1 MVVILYIK
9 AEVTLNFFMKI
20 ILAVIFTI
28 PSIAN
33 AAPIT
38 FSNFSYDAAS
48 RALTVQ
54 DSLDQYLGWAQL
66 SASFKPVSETTGI
79 SAAWRNV
86 TETEAYAFYEVL
98 NTATA
103 SVTAAVTTAV
113 TTAVTEAVAAETL
126 TESEVALV
134 TAAVIQAVAAEVAE
148 TSTVDETVAAAVA
161 VTAVMR

>member
-33 AAPIT
+33 AATIT

-66 SASFKPVSETTGI
+66 SASFKPVPETTGI

-86 TETEAYAFYEVL
+86 TETEAYAFYEAL

-103 SVTAAVTTAV
+103 S
-113 TTAVTEAVAAETL
+113 
-126 TESEVALV
+126 V

>member
-86 TETEAYAFYEVL
+86 TETEAYAFYETL

-103 SVTAAVTTAV
+103 S
-113 TTAVTEAVAAETL
+113 
-126 TESEVALV
+126 V

>member
-1 MVVILYIK
+1 M
-9 AEVTLNFFMKI
+9 NFFIKI

-33 AAPIT
+33 AATIT

-66 SASFKPVSETTGI
+66 SASFKPVPETTGI

-103 SVTAAVTTAV
+103 SVTAAV
-113 TTAVTEAVAAETL
+113 
-126 TESEVALV
+126 
-134 TAAVIQAVAAEVAE
+134 IQAVAAEVAE

>member
-33 AAPIT
+33 AATIT

-86 TETEAYAFYEVL
+86 TETEAYAFYEAL

-103 SVTAAVTTAV
+103 S
-113 TTAVTEAVAAETL
+113 
-126 TESEVALV
+126 V

>member
-1 MVVILYIK
+1 M
-9 AEVTLNFFMKI
+9 NFFIKI

-33 AAPIT
+33 AATIT
-38 FSNFSYDAAS
+38 FANFSYDAAS

-66 SASFKPVSETTGI
+66 SASFKPVPETTGI

-86 TETEAYAFYEVL
+86 TETEAYAFYEAL

-103 SVTAAVTTAV
+103 S
-113 TTAVTEAVAAETL
+113 
-126 TESEVALV
+126 V

>member
-66 SASFKPVSETTGI
+66 SASFKPVPETTGI

-86 TETEAYAFYEVL
+86 TETEAYAFYEAL

-103 SVTAAVTTAV
+103 S
-113 TTAVTEAVAAETL
+113 
-126 TESEVALV
+126 V

>member
-1 MVVILYIK
+1 M
-9 AEVTLNFFMKI
+9 NFFIKI

-66 SASFKPVSETTGI
+66 SASFKPVPETTGI

-86 TETEAYAFYEVL
+86 TETEAYAFYEAL

-103 SVTAAVTTAV
+103 S
-113 TTAVTEAVAAETL
+113 
-126 TESEVALV
+126 V

-148 TSTVDETVAAAVA
+148 TSKVDETVAAAVA

>member
-66 SASFKPVSETTGI
+66 SASFKPVPETTGI

-86 TETEAYAFYEVL
+86 TETEAYAFYEAL

-103 SVTAAVTTAV
+103 SVTAAI
-113 TTAVTEAVAAETL
+113 
-126 TESEVALV
+126 
-134 TAAVIQAVAAEVAE
+134 IQAVAAEVAE

>member
-54 DSLDQYLGWAQL
+54 DSLDQYLGWPQL
-66 SASFKPVSETTGI
+66 SASFKPVPETTGI

-86 TETEAYAFYEVL
+86 TETEAYAFYEAL

-103 SVTAAVTTAV
+103 S
-113 TTAVTEAVAAETL
+113 
-126 TESEVALV
+126 V

>member
-9 AEVTLNFFMKI
+9 AEVTSNFFMKI

-33 AAPIT
+33 AATIT

-66 SASFKPVSETTGI
+66 SASFKPVPETTGI

-86 TETEAYAFYEVL
+86 TETEAYAFYEAL

-103 SVTAAVTTAV
+103 S
-113 TTAVTEAVAAETL
+113 
-126 TESEVALV
+126 V

>member
-33 AAPIT
+33 AVPIT

-66 SASFKPVSETTGI
+66 SASFKPVPETTGI

-86 TETEAYAFYEVL
+86 TETEAYAFYEAL

-103 SVTAAVTTAV
+103 S
-113 TTAVTEAVAAETL
+113 
-126 TESEVALV
+126 V

>member
-9 AEVTLNFFMKI
+9 AEVTSNFFMKI

-66 SASFKPVSETTGI
+66 SASFKPVPETTGI

-86 TETEAYAFYEVL
+86 TETEAYAFYEAL

-103 SVTAAVTTAV
+103 S
-113 TTAVTEAVAAETL
+113 
-126 TESEVALV
+126 V

-161 VTAVMR
+161 VTAVTAVMR

>member
-86 TETEAYAFYEVL
+86 TETEAYAFYEAL

-103 SVTAAVTTAV
+103 S
-113 TTAVTEAVAAETL
+113 
-126 TESEVALV
+126 V

>member
-1 MVVILYIK
+1 MPVILYIN
-9 AEVTLNFFMKI
+9 AEVTMNFFIKI

-33 AAPIT
+33 AATIT

-66 SASFKPVSETTGI
+66 SASFKPVPETTGI

-86 TETEAYAFYEVL
+86 TETEAYAFYEAL

-103 SVTAAVTTAV
+103 S
-113 TTAVTEAVAAETL
+113 
-126 TESEVALV
+126 V

>member
-1 MVVILYIK
+1 M
-9 AEVTLNFFMKI
+9 NFFIKI

-33 AAPIT
+33 AATIT

-66 SASFKPVSETTGI
+66 SASFKPVPETTGI

-86 TETEAYAFYEVL
+86 TETEAYAFYEAL

-103 SVTAAVTTAV
+103 S
-113 TTAVTEAVAAETL
+113 
-126 TESEVALV
+126 V

>member
-1 MVVILYIK
+1 MPVILYIK

-86 TETEAYAFYEVL
+86 TETEAYAFYEAL

-103 SVTAAVTTAV
+103 S
-113 TTAVTEAVAAETL
+113 
-126 TESEVALV
+126 V

>member
-1 MVVILYIK
+1 M
-9 AEVTLNFFMKI
+9 NFFIKI

-33 AAPIT
+33 AATIT

-86 TETEAYAFYEVL
+86 TETEAYAFYEAL

-103 SVTAAVTTAV
+103 S
-113 TTAVTEAVAAETL
+113 
-126 TESEVALV
+126 V

>member
-1 MVVILYIK
+1 MIVILYIK

-86 TETEAYAFYEVL
+86 TETEAYAFYEAL

-103 SVTAAVTTAV
+103 S
-113 TTAVTEAVAAETL
+113 
-126 TESEVALV
+126 V

>member
-9 AEVTLNFFMKI
+9 AEVTSNFFMKI

-33 AAPIT
+33 AATIT

-66 SASFKPVSETTGI
+66 SASFKPVPETTGI

-86 TETEAYAFYEVL
+86 TETEAYAFYEAL

-103 SVTAAVTTAV
+103 S
-113 TTAVTEAVAAETL
+113 
-126 TESEVALV
+126 V

-161 VTAVMR
+161 VTAVTAVMR

>member
-1 MVVILYIK
+1 M
-9 AEVTLNFFMKI
+9 NFFLKI

-33 AAPIT
+33 AATIT

-66 SASFKPVSETTGI
+66 SASFKPVPETTGI

-86 TETEAYAFYEVL
+86 TETEAYAFYEAL

-103 SVTAAVTTAV
+103 S
-113 TTAVTEAVAAETL
+113 
-126 TESEVALV
+126 V

-161 VTAVMR
+161 VTAVTAVMR

>member
-1 MVVILYIK
+1 M
-9 AEVTLNFFMKI
+9 NFFVKI

-33 AAPIT
+33 AATIT

-86 TETEAYAFYEVL
+86 TETEAYAFYEAL

-103 SVTAAVTTAV
+103 S
-113 TTAVTEAVAAETL
+113 
-126 TESEVALV
+126 V

>member
-1 MVVILYIK
+1 M
-9 AEVTLNFFMKI
+9 NFFLKI

-33 AAPIT
+33 AATIT

-86 TETEAYAFYEVL
+86 TETEAYAFYEAL

-103 SVTAAVTTAV
+103 S
-113 TTAVTEAVAAETL
+113 
-126 TESEVALV
+126 V

-161 VTAVMR
+161 VTAVTAVMR

>member
-33 AAPIT
+33 AATIT

-54 DSLDQYLGWAQL
+54 DSLDQYLGWPQL
-66 SASFKPVSETTGI
+66 SASFKPVPETTGI

-86 TETEAYAFYEVL
+86 TETEAYAFYEAL

-103 SVTAAVTTAV
+103 S
-113 TTAVTEAVAAETL
+113 
-126 TESEVALV
+126 V

>member
-33 AAPIT
+33 AATIT

-86 TETEAYAFYEVL
+86 TETEAYAFYEAL

-103 SVTAAVTTAV
+103 SVTAAV
-113 TTAVTEAVAAETL
+113 
-126 TESEVALV
+126 
-134 TAAVIQAVAAEVAE
+134 I
-148 TSTVDETVAAAVA
+148 
-161 VTAVMR
+161 